1 MAHRTGHTSP
11 YGYNTLSGRNPNSGR
26 GTPAGWSS
34 AAAYGKA
41 YGAQRN
47 LGGYRSLDV
56 PYKGTKKQTFRFP
69 LGGFG
74 GRRGGGAR
82 FAEEDLKRQ
91 LEYDKAVWD
100 RSTPDVSGVGYNV
113 RWDRDKN
120 MVTSTLSEENQA
132 IYDAMFERQ
141 KGFAEDVEAYG
152 GDWRDI
158 QQESITDKLA
168 LYADSDA
175 REEAIRKARQVN
187 TGASTTGIFTEDYN
201 KDYLRNQSNLA
212 LAEAAFSESQG
223 LIDSALNRQTRH
235 ISSMMNLANVANQG
249 IVTPTPF
256 PQGNMANV
264 SLASTRW
271 ADNLA
276 MEAAKK
282 AQGKSQFWNS
292 LLGGQSGGM
301 FGGAGGGGGGINLS
315 YIATSTTQALG
326 EDGLR
331 VFEDWRDYMFYALPT
346 FATSFGR
353 YRATAPKIV
362 EEINKKDN
370 PKALYKEIW
379 DDYLKPIFNLI
390 KKDKDDPKALSDYKI
405 MVRELQNRYLRR

>member
-1 MAHRTGHTSP
+1 MAFA
-11 YGYNTLSGRNPNSGR
+11 NTKRNPNSGR

-41 YGAQRN
+41 YGAQRQA
-47 LGGYRSLDV
+47 GGYRSLDAPV
-56 PYKGTKKQTFRFP
+56 YPATKKRQLNFP
-69 LGGFG
+69 GMGGG
-74 GRRGGGAR
+74 RGGGAG
-82 FAEEDLKRQ
+82 FAFDDLERQ
-91 LEYDKAVWD
+91 LKYDKAIWE
-100 RSTPDVSGVGYNV
+100 RSTPDVTGVGYNV

-158 QQESITDKLA
+158 QQERFTDKLA

-201 KDYLRNQSNLA
+201 KDYLRNQRNMA
-212 LAEAAFSESQG
+212 LEEAAFSESQG
-223 LIDSALNRQTRH
+223 LIDSALNRQTGD

-315 YIATSTTQALG
+315 YIATATTQALG

>member
-1 MAHRTGHTSP
+1 MATPDDLNRQFQNVAKYGANRTVTG
-11 YGYNTLSGRNPNSGR
+11 GGR
-26 GTPAGWSS
+26 GGRGNVAAQPAYKNFM
-34 AAAYGKA
+34 ADRNAH
-41 YGAQRN
+41 AQRN
-47 LGGYRSLDV
+47 RRRTGGF
-56 PYKGTKKQTFRFP
+56 QFP
-69 LGGFG
+69 SGFG
-74 GRRGGGAR
+74 GGGGGGAR
-82 FAEEDLKRQ
+82 FAEEDLERQ
-91 LEYDKAVWD
+91 LKYDKAIWE
-100 RSTPDVSGVGYNV
+100 RSTPDVTGVGYNV

-141 KGFAEDVEAYG
+141 KGFAEDVDAYS

-158 QQESITDKLA
+158 QQERFDQKRA
-168 LYADSDA
+168 LYAESDA
-175 REEAIRKARQVN
+175 QAQQQRLAREQAI
-187 TGASTTGIFTEDYN
+187 GASSTGRYMGAQTEQSLLN
-201 KDYLRNQSNLA
+201 QRNMA
-212 LAEAAFSESQG
+212 LEEAAFQESQG
-223 LIDSALNRQTRH
+223 LIDSAQRRQGLD
-235 ISSMMNLANVANQG
+235 ISSMMNLGNIANQG
-249 IVTPTPF
+249 IVTPTPNTA
-256 PQGNMANV
+256 GNMGNV

-282 AQGKSQFWNS
+282 AQGRSQFWNS

-315 YIATSTTQALG
+315 YIATATTQALG

-362 EEINKKDN
+362 AEIDKKDN